1 MHHRQYHQCNSLQ
14 VFNAGIS
21 KRLSYD
27 IRRLLIF
34 WQISIYFFLV
44 DQPHG
49 ENQTYVFQDS
59 SATEEQRSSFE
70 KEEGIPNKNYG
81 WLLQRSQVWTK
92 WWKCGWLFNQNSD
105 QMLITTTS
113 QKLVTLDLNIKY
125 DMNT

>member
-27 IRRLLIF
+27 IIRL
-34 WQISIYFFLV
+34 QYFGKYVSTLFLV

-92 WWKCGWLFNQNSD
+92 WWKCGWLLNQNSD

-113 QKLVTLDLNIKY
+113 QK
-125 DMNT
+125 